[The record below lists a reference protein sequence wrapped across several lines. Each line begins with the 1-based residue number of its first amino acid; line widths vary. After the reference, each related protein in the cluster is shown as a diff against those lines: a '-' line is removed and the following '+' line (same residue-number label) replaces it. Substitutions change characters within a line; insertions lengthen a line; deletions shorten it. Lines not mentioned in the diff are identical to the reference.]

1 MRTCGLA
8 IAAALLQYVNP
19 ALAAQCSVSAQS
31 VSFGGY
37 DVFSSQSVDSTG
49 NIAVTCDAQ
58 TTYTIA
64 LSPGFGSYSVR
75 SMVSGANSLRYNL
88 FTDASHST
96 VWGDGTGGSTAV
108 AGSAASAIYTVF
120 GRIAAR
126 QNAHIGTYSDNL
138 TITLTY

>member
-8 IAAALLQYVNP
+8 MAVLLLQCVNP
-19 ALAAQCSVSAQS
+19 ALAAQCSVSVQG
-31 VSFGGY
+31 VSFGSY
-37 DVFSSQSVDSTG
+37 DVFSSQNVDSTG

-58 TTYTIA
+58 TPYTIA
-64 LSPGFGSYSVR
+64 LSPGLGSFSLR

-96 VWGDGTGGSTAV
+96 IWGDGTGGSTTV
-108 AGSAASAIYTVF
+108 AGSAASAIYPVF

-126 QNAHIGTYSDNL
+126 QNARVGTYSDNL